1 MTITTTAKLK
11 AEPMLNEQE
20 TKALASN
27 ATHQLGSIC
36 KISSPERQKVAKV
49 IEDTIKLALAKA
61 TAKQQRE

>member
-1 MTITTTAKLK
+1 
-11 AEPMLNEQE
+11 MLNEQE